1 MVTSRRDC
9 ELVVQMENTSSKLKE
24 HDSRVIKDH
33 DVEGCSLVSTLITGR
48 RISVNEL
55 RELHEVVVL

>member
-1 MVTSRRDC
+1 
-9 ELVVQMENTSSKLKE
+9 MENTSSKLKE
-24 HDSRVIKDH
+24 HDSRVIKDY
-33 DVEGCSLVSTLITGR
+33 DVEECSLVSTLITGR